1 MAGLYPENQDLSI
14 FGEQVQWPG
23 VDSTGKFTNGSF
35 TNPLEKPSFIPA
47 ETLNLILD
55 NLGEL
60 IKKLGETPNNA
71 AIDQL
76 AKLFTS
82 APTASKAIMRD
93 EHGRA
98 KVAAPEADDDIARK
112 SDFQKY
118 VDQKFIEHYQKGYFQ
133 MPGMPSPLE
142 DTSMH
147 YEGYSW
153 YEANYRGNFFRAKG
167 DNANPFSSK
176 KLTKEE
182 IKNGDYIFRDDEQ
195 GDAIRDVVGTTQST
209 AYNLNKIKQLISG
222 SFSLTG
228 KVVDGD
234 SSSTGFDLDH
244 YQESFKASN
253 VVPTAEENRPRNLTF
268 IYWVLVKN
276 E

>member
-1 MAGLYPENQDLSI
+1 MAGMYPENQELSI
-14 FGEQVQWPG
+14 FGERVQWPG
-23 VDSTGKFTNGSF
+23 LDSTGKFTNGSF
-35 TNPLEKPSFIPA
+35 TNPLEKPSFISA

-60 IKKLGETPNNA
+60 VKKLGETPNNT

-76 AKLFTS
+76 ANLFTF
-82 APTASKAIMRD
+82 APKANKAIMRD

-118 VDQKFIEHYQKGYFQ
+118 VDQKFIEHYQKGYIQ

-153 YEANYRGNFFRAKG
+153 HEVNYDGNFFRAKG
-167 DNANPFSSK
+167 RNATPFSSK
-176 KLTKEE
+176 KLTKEQ
-182 IKNGDYIFRDDEQ
+182 IRNGDYIFEDDEQ
-195 GDAIRDVVGTTQST
+195 GDTIREIEG
-209 AYNLNKIKQLISG
+209 
-222 SFSLTG
+222 SLTG
-228 KVVDGD
+228 EEIFH
-234 SSSTGFDLDH
+234 SFTGQSGVFEMKDLSAPGAVGS
-244 YQESFKASN
+244 YELKGTGTITFKASR
-253 VVPTAEENRPRNLTF
+253 VVPVAEENRSRNLTF
-268 IYWVLVKN
+268 TFWVLIKN

>member
-1 MAGLYPENQDLSI
+1 MAGMYPENQELSI
-14 FGEQVQWPG
+14 FGERVQWPG
-23 VDSTGKFTNGSF
+23 LDSTGKFTNGSF

-55 NLGEL
+55 NIGEL
-60 IKKLGETPNNA
+60 IKKLGETPNNS

-82 APTASKAIMRD
+82 APTANKAIMRD

-118 VDQKFIEHYQKGYFQ
+118 VDQKFIEHYEKGYFQ

-142 DTSMH
+142 DASMH

-153 YEANYRGNFFRAKG
+153 YEVNYDGNFFRAKG
-167 DNANPFSSK
+167 RNAKAFSSK
-176 KLTKEE
+176 RLMKEQ
-182 IKNGDYIFRDDEQ
+182 IKIGSYIFQDDEQ
-195 GDAIRDVVGTTQST
+195 GDAVREMEG
-209 AYNLNKIKQLISG
+209 
-222 SFSLTG
+222 SLTG
-228 KVVDGD
+228 EEIFHSFKGQSGVFEMKDLSAPGAIG
-234 SSSTGFDLDH
+234 SYNLKGTGTIT
-244 YQESFKASN
+244 FKASR
-253 VVPTAEENRPRNLTF
+253 VVPVAEENRPRNLTF

>member
-1 MAGLYPENQDLSI
+1 MAGMYPENQELSI
-14 FGEQVQWPG
+14 FGERVQWPG
-23 VDSTGKFTNGSF
+23 LDSTGKFTNGSF

-82 APTASKAIMRD
+82 APTANKAIRRD

-142 DTSMH
+142 NTSMH

-153 YEANYRGNFFRAKG
+153 HEVNYDGNFFRAKG
-167 DNANPFSSK
+167 RNAKAFSSIRFSV
-176 KLTKEE
+176 EQ
-182 IKNGDYIFRDDEQ
+182 IKNGVYAFQNDEQ
-195 GDAIRDVVGTTQST
+195 EDAIRNIKGRIGIEGGVNPSGPFYNESPASVGVESWQTT
-209 AYNLNKIKQLISG
+209 
-222 SFSLTG
+222 
-228 KVVDGD
+228 GD
-234 SSSTGFDLDH
+234 KYIDNAVNFDLT
-244 YQESFKASN
+244 KADEVN
-253 VVPTAEENRPRNLTF
+253 VAEENRSRNLTF
-268 IYWVLVKN
+268 TFWVLIKN